1 MSNVN
6 KTREDQ
12 GIFECENTLI
22 DFEQIQTQIGILKTI
37 SHPQIAKMLDYFES
51 QEYIYICM

>member
-1 MSNVN
+1 MN